1 MTTSRPQ
8 FRNRLLARALGA
20 SLDRQLAAG
29 EPACARP
36 AGAARAQYL
45 ASAAGRRQV
54 IQGWNNLLRR
64 ARRPAER
71 LPAARLP
78 LPLCR
83 ERIIAAEPDV
93 RYLLAL
99 LAGPRPVAPRG
110 VAMAMALLTD
120 GTSPVYNR
128 HSPRSLTA
136 ATRDAIRQLDPA
148 AARPL
153 PAPGP
158 AGRRPPY

>member
-8 FRNRLLARALGA
+8 FRDRLLARALGA

-29 EPACARP
+29 EPALAWP
-36 AGAARAQYL
+36 AGAARAHYL
-45 ASAAGRRQV
+45 ASPAGRRQV
-54 IQGWNNLLRR
+54 IQGWNTLLRR
-64 ARRPAER
+64 VRRPAQR
-71 LPAARLP
+71 LPM
-78 LPLCR
+78 PLCR

-99 LAGPRPVAPRG
+99 LAGPRPVAARG
-110 VAMAMALLTD
+110 VAMAMVLLTD

-128 HSPRSLTA
+128 RSPLSLTA

-148 AARPL
+148 AAGPR
-153 PAPGP
+153 PAPRP
-158 AGRRPPY
+158 ASRRPPY

>member
-8 FRNRLLARALGA
+8 FRDRLLARALGA

-29 EPACARP
+29 EPALARP
-36 AGAARAQYL
+36 AGPARAHYL
-45 ASAAGRRQV
+45 ASPAGRRQV
-54 IQGWNNLLRR
+54 IQGWNALLRR
-64 ARRPAER
+64 ARRPAQR
-71 LPAARLP
+71 LPA
-78 LPLCR
+78 PLCR

-99 LAGPRPVAPRG
+99 LAGPRPVAARG
-110 VAMAMALLTD
+110 VAMAMGMLTD
-120 GTSPVYNR
+120 GTSPWYNR
-128 HSPRSLTA
+128 RSPLSLTA

-148 AARPL
+148 AADPR

-158 AGRRPPY
+158 ASPRPPY